1 MLCIHDVAI
10 KLFFGYSCKLST
22 KSENKKEKHLNMV
35 IQIRFRVTN
44 ILFPDVYRILYYRR
58 FACDIIENHSVVL

>member
-1 MLCIHDVAI
+1 MMSL
-10 KLFFGYSCKLST
+10 LNFFSVILVSLVQN
-22 KSENKKEKHLNMV
+22 SENKKEKHLNMV